1 MAHFAKINENNIVTK
16 VITIS
21 NDVLIDNNGEE
32 QEQLGIDFLNN
43 LYKTDNVIWKKTS
56 YNTHN
61 GKHYYS
67 NESGERVESDDQS
80 KAFRKNYAGL
90 GYTYDATRD
99 AFIPPKP
106 YNSWIL
112 NETTCKWEAPVIRP
126 TLTEEQLKNGNSYVW
141 NETNQTWD
149 LI

>member
-80 KAFRKNYAGL
+80 KAFRKNHAGI

-99 AFIPPKP
+99 AFIRPKP
-106 YNSWIL
+106 YDSWVL
-112 NETTCKWEAPVIRP
+112 NETTCDWDAPISEPSDGKNYKWDESS
-126 TLTEEQLKNGNSYVW
+126 NSWVE
-141 NETNQTWD
+141 ETN
-149 LI
+149 IP

>member
-1 MAHFAKINENNIVTK
+1 MAHFAKINENNIVGT
-16 VITIS
+16 VVVVS
-21 NDVLIDNNGEE
+21 NDVIVDENGNE
-32 QEQLGIDFLNN
+32 QEQLGVDFLNN

-67 NESGERVESDDQS
+67 NESGEKVESDDQS

-112 NETTCKWEAPVIRP
+112 NETTCDWDPPVP
-126 TLTEEQLKNGNSYVW
+126 EPDDGKDYDWDENSNSWV
-141 NETNQTWD
+141 EID
-149 LI
+149 IS

>member
-1 MAHFAKINENNIVTK
+1 MAHFAKINENNIVGT
-16 VITIS
+16 VVVVS
-21 NDVLIDNNGEE
+21 NDVIVDENGNE
-32 QEQLGIDFLNN
+32 QEQLGVDFLNN

-56 YNTHN
+56 YNTYN
-61 GKHYYS
+61 GKYYDLD
-67 NESGERVESDDQS
+67 ESGFRVESNDQS

-112 NETTCKWEAPVIRP
+112 NETTCDWDPPVP
-126 TLTEEQLKNGNSYVW
+126 EPDDGKDYDWDENSNSWV
-141 NETNQTWD
+141 EID
-149 LI
+149 IS

>member
-56 YNTHN
+56 YNTYN
-61 GKHYYS
+61 GKHYYE
-67 NESGERVESDDQS
+67 NESGERVESEDQS
-80 KAFRKNYAGL
+80 KAFRKNHAGI
-90 GYTYDATRD
+90 GHTYDATRD
-99 AFIPPKP
+99 AFIRPKP
-106 YNSWIL
+106 YDSWVL
-112 NETTCKWEAPVIRP
+112 NETTCDWDAPISEPSDGKNYKWDESS
-126 TLTEEQLKNGNSYVW
+126 NSWVE
-141 NETNQTWD
+141 ETN
-149 LI
+149 IP